1 MKSSYRNR
9 KNSKSTAKV
18 FIVILIL
25 VACAISPSVKNKFFP
40 PEEKDYGQ
48 ITEQEQPINASDKN
62 KNEGETKNEDSN
74 HSNAQEV
81 SPYSI
86 VKNNNPD
93 FSKSE
98 LERAKKS
105 YKKFSELDSLGR
117 CGTAIASIGKDSL
130 PTEKRGSIG
139 MVKPSGWHT
148 VRYDDLISD
157 KYLYNRCHLIAY
169 CLSGENANEKNLITG
184 TRYMNVSGMLPFE
197 EKVLDYVAKT
207 GNRVLYQVTP
217 DFKGD
222 NLVASGVYMKAKSV
236 EDNGKGLSFNVYVK
250 NQQPGIKIDYKT
262 GDSERL

>member
-1 MKSSYRNR
+1 MKSTCQN
-9 KNSKSTAKV
+9 KKKSKGPIKV
-18 FIVILIL
+18 IIVILIL
-25 VACAISPSVKNKFFP
+25 IACAVSPSLKEKVL
-40 PEEKDYGQ
+40 PEDKDYGQ

-62 KNEGETKNEDSN
+62 KNDGETKNEDSN

-169 CLSGENANEKNLITG
+169 CLSGENANEKN
-184 TRYMNVSGMLPFE
+184 
-197 EKVLDYVAKT
+197 
-207 GNRVLYQVTP
+207 
-217 DFKGD
+217 
-222 NLVASGVYMKAKSV
+222 
-236 EDNGKGLSFNVYVK
+236 
-250 NQQPGIKIDYKT
+250 
-262 GDSERL
+262 

>member
-117 CGTAIASIGKDSL
+117 CGTAIKF
-130 PTEKRGSIG
+130 
-139 MVKPSGWHT
+139 V
-148 VRYDDLISD
+148 
-157 KYLYNRCHLIAY
+157 
-169 CLSGENANEKNLITG
+169 
-184 TRYMNVSGMLPFE
+184 
-197 EKVLDYVAKT
+197 
-207 GNRVLYQVTP
+207 Q
-217 DFKGD
+217 
-222 NLVASGVYMKAKSV
+222 
-236 EDNGKGLSFNVYVK
+236 
-250 NQQPGIKIDYKT
+250 
-262 GDSERL
+262 

>member
-130 PTEKRGSIG
+130 PTEKRGSLG

-148 VRYDDLISD
+148 IRYDDLISD

-197 EKVLDYVAKT
+197 EKVLDYVTKT
-207 GNRVLYQVTP
+207 GNHVLYQVTP

-250 NQQPGIKIDYKT
+250 NQQPGIKIYYKT
-262 GDSERL
+262 GDS